1 MSSFKEAFQEF
12 GELDDVVYDID
23 NKDDLDR
30 LKKSLDD
37 DEDDLENIEK
47 IVDIEAT
54 DEEDLEQSYVGK
66 LLLYC
71 PFCHTIHYANKEDIV
86 ESEDDPEYVNVGEQC
101 PECSQIEGFEVI
113 GEVAPVDGAQPDT
126 EQGDETGEEP
136 EEENENDIDLE
147 TEFGLPDEDDDEFE
161 ESFHRTK
168 KSSFLERLVDNDCK
182 KEDVDFDDNDDEI
195 EIDEKV
201 GAVLPKVRRKVK
213 ENLKAKK
220 SLKENLT
227 EAPVYGLEPRY
238 DARKSF
244 YGKAQVDTGDKGDKN
259 KLYSY
264 DTLVAE
270 IKDGKPVV
278 YGTYSQTTLRHI
290 KEWLKQLGFK
300 AENSKQILA
309 DYGAKRESCKESAN
323 VYSLRDM
330 VDGRKYE
337 VILNQIY
344 EHDDGYRDLVKIT
357 SKEVSS
363 KEEANKFIK
372 DEMDRLRAE
381 NKYLDDGMISVTL
394 KELEESC
401 KESKKNLKEGFRGCK
416 KVNMV
421 WHGDWADP
429 ELVYTDEDGNEYR
442 ANYWDIEDG
451 MYEYYKE
458 EHEYATTKDDEYAKS
473 LNATYDWS
481 SLDGKSDDD
490 FNKFVIN
497 HEDDVIN
504 DIIEYNSVDESC
516 KESKKLNEEVQNE
529 AYEIAEY
536 IYDHIKD
543 RDTITRDEYEE
554 QFALACRELYGI
566 DNVWE
571 IEKDGNIEINGKTFD
586 ANELLEGDVRCIL
599 AYNGYVTIY
608 EGENEGGLTTKEIE
622 ENLKED
628 SERDILRANIKA
640 QNHAKRQ
647 PSLKLV
653 KKDQAPKKDDK
664 ECKDGECK
672 KEIKESKLNE
682 DAFNEYQ
689 KIIDRAKLNID
700 DGYSDVDEAI
710 WSAIDEEPYLDDFEI
725 LKDNFSINDLY
736 FENGEPVSTIIM
748 ELIYN
753 SVYDEVSDYYSE
765 KHNDVEVDESL
776 QSQKRTVEQI
786 KESIKTKLDK
796 TIKEGLEN
804 SNVEDEIDENLF
816 DNLINKYCTRVYENV
831 KDYKTTAGYTQG
843 ENLVLE
849 GLLSFKSGKTAN
861 TKFIFEKKMVKDNQ
875 VKYVGLNE
883 SFSKSKKAFTLNC
896 KVDNKKIIS
905 ESLTYNYKV
914 KVNNEKKA
922 VYGSIKNN

>member
-1 MSSFKEAFQEF
+1 MSSLKEAFQEF
-12 GELDDVVYDID
+12 DELDDVVYDID

-71 PFCHTIHYANKEDIV
+71 PFCHTIHYANKEDVV

-126 EQGDETGEEP
+126 EQGEEP
-136 EEENENDIDLE
+136 EEENDIDLE
-147 TEFGLPDEDDDEFE
+147 TEFGLPDEDEGEFE
-161 ESFHRTK
+161 ESFHKTK

-220 SLKENLT
+220 SLNENLT

-290 KEWLKQLGFK
+290 KDWLKQNGFK
-300 AENSKQILA
+300 AESKAQIEKDYMTEGCDESMSYGELA
-309 DYGAKRESCKESAN
+309 DYQNAWEEYKEKVGY
-323 VYSLRDM
+323 VYNGDASTALEFIDEY
-330 VDGRKYE
+330 VK
-337 VILNQIY
+337 
-344 EHDDGYRDLVKIT
+344 EH
-357 SKEVSS
+357 
-363 KEEANKFIK
+363 
-372 DEMDRLRAE
+372 
-381 NKYLDDGMISVTL
+381 
-394 KELEESC
+394 
-401 KESKKNLKEGFRGCK
+401 
-416 KVNMV
+416 
-421 WHGDWADP
+421 P
-429 ELVYTDEDGNEYR
+429 EYDNDEDRDAMLAGIS
-442 ANYWDIEDG
+442 AIE
-451 MYEYYKE
+451 EP
-458 EHEYATTKDDEYAKS
+458 
-473 LNATYDWS
+473 L
-481 SLDGKSDDD
+481 
-490 FNKFVIN
+490 
-497 HEDDVIN
+497 
-504 DIIEYNSVDESC
+504 
-516 KESKKLNEEVQNE
+516 
-529 AYEIAEY
+529 
-536 IYDHIKD
+536 
-543 RDTITRDEYEE
+543 
-554 QFALACRELYGI
+554 
-566 DNVWE
+566 
-571 IEKDGNIEINGKTFD
+571 
-586 ANELLEGDVRCIL
+586 
-599 AYNGYVTIY
+599 
-608 EGENEGGLTTKEIE
+608 E

-628 SERDILRANIKA
+628 SERDNLRATIKA

-647 PSLKLV
+647 PSLKLA
-653 KKDQAPKKDDK
+653 KKNQAPKKDAHKDDA
-664 ECKDGECK
+664 CKDEECK
-672 KEIKESKLNE
+672 KKEL
-682 DAFNEYQ
+682 
-689 KIIDRAKLNID
+689 
-700 DGYSDVDEAI
+700 DEALLVTCDFSDYKP
-710 WSAIDEEPYLDDFEI
+710 WSGAVENYRVIEQEDKLDELENLLEECYPEGISMVEINDILWFDWEWVFDQLGISEDEEDF
-725 LKDNFSINDLY
+725 
-736 FENGEPVSTIIM
+736 GES
-748 ELIYN
+748 
-753 SVYDEVSDYYSE
+753 
-765 KHNDVEVDESL
+765 
-776 QSQKRTVEQI
+776 
-786 KESIKTKLDK
+786 
-796 TIKEGLEN
+796 
-804 SNVEDEIDENLF
+804 DEIDENLF

-883 SFSKSKKAFTLNC
+883 SFSKSKKAFILNC

-914 KVNNEKKA
+914 NVSGEKKA

>member
-1 MSSFKEAFQEF
+1 MSSLKEAFQEF
-12 GELDDVVYDID
+12 DELDDVVYDID

-47 IVDIEAT
+47 IVDINAT

-113 GEVAPVDGAQPDT
+113 GEVAPVDGAEPDT

-136 EEENENDIDLE
+136 EEENEIDLE
-147 TEFGLPDEDDDEFE
+147 TEFGLPDEDEDEFE

-309 DYGAKRESCKESAN
+309 DYGAKRESCKEAKK
-323 VYSLRDM
+323 LKE
-330 VDGRKYE
+330 VDGQDKYFTQKGKDA
-337 VILNQIY
+337 LSLSKKLGLSKYYDPMSGIY
-344 EHDDGYRDLVKIT
+344 EIPKSEYDSVKDKVDKLLSTNKNYKVTDGDDTD
-357 SKEVSS
+357 VSDY
-363 KEEANKFIK
+363 KGLMFI
-372 DEMDRLRAE
+372 
-381 NKYLDDGMISVTL
+381 
-394 KELEESC
+394 EL
-401 KESKKNLKEGFRGCK
+401 
-416 KVNMV
+416 
-421 WHGDWADP
+421 
-429 ELVYTDEDGNEYR
+429 
-442 ANYWDIEDG
+442 
-451 MYEYYKE
+451 
-458 EHEYATTKDDEYAKS
+458 
-473 LNATYDWS
+473 
-481 SLDGKSDDD
+481 
-490 FNKFVIN
+490 
-497 HEDDVIN
+497 
-504 DIIEYNSVDESC
+504 DESC
-516 KESKKLNEEVQNE
+516 GKNLNEEVQDE
-529 AYEIAEY
+529 AYEIAEWVY
-536 IYDHIKD
+536 EKIKD
-543 RDTITRDEYEE
+543 KDTVTKDDFEE
-554 QFALACRELYGI
+554 QVALACRELYGI
-566 DNVWE
+566 DNVYE
-571 IEKDGNIEINGKTFD
+571 NVDEQGKVEINGKTFD
-586 ANELLEGDVRCIL
+586 VDELLEGDIRGIL
-599 AYNGYVTIY
+599 GYKGWATNFSNGD
-608 EGENEGGLTTKEIE
+608 LTTKEIDE
-622 ENLKED
+622 SLTEGNELPDYYRQARDEWNRAVSDVRKYNVPVNRVSKVDASGKTSYSDEPDFNAVPEKDREKARQSYDSYRKAVNNLGTAQKRYYSESLKED
-628 SERDILRANIKA
+628 SERDNLRATIKA
-640 QNHAKRQ
+640 LDPKRQ
-647 PSLKLV
+647 PRLKLV
-653 KKDQAPKKDDK
+653 KKDAPKKDAHKNDA
-664 ECKDGECK
+664 CKDEECK
-672 KEIKESKLNE
+672 KKEL
-682 DAFNEYQ
+682 
-689 KIIDRAKLNID
+689 
-700 DGYSDVDEAI
+700 DEALLVTCDFSDYRP
-710 WSAIDEEPYLDDFEI
+710 WSGAVENYRVIEQEDKLDELENLLEECYPEGI
-725 LKDNFSINDLY
+725 SMVEINDILW
-736 FENGEPVSTIIM
+736 FDWEWVFDQLGISEEEEDFGES
-748 ELIYN
+748 
-753 SVYDEVSDYYSE
+753 
-765 KHNDVEVDESL
+765 
-776 QSQKRTVEQI
+776 
-786 KESIKTKLDK
+786 
-796 TIKEGLEN
+796 
-804 SNVEDEIDENLF
+804 DEIDENLF

-831 KDYKTTAGYTQG
+831 KDYRTTAGYTQG

-896 KVDNKKIIS
+896 KIDNKKIIS

>member
-1 MSSFKEAFQEF
+1 MSSLKEAFQEF
-12 GELDDVVYDID
+12 DELDDVVYDID
-23 NKDDLDR
+23 NKNDLDR
-30 LKKSLDD
+30 LKKSLD

-47 IVDIEAT
+47 IVDIDAT

-126 EQGDETGEEP
+126 EQGEEP

-147 TEFGLPDEDDDEFE
+147 TEFGLPDEDEDEFE

-213 ENLKAKK
+213 ENLKTKK

-290 KEWLKQLGFK
+290 KDWLKQNGFK
-300 AENSKQILA
+300 AESKAQIEK
-309 DYGAKRESCKESAN
+309 DYMTE
-323 VYSLRDM
+323 
-330 VDGRKYE
+330 
-337 VILNQIY
+337 
-344 EHDDGYRDLVKIT
+344 
-357 SKEVSS
+357 
-363 KEEANKFIK
+363 
-372 DEMDRLRAE
+372 
-381 NKYLDDGMISVTL
+381 
-394 KELEESC
+394 
-401 KESKKNLKEGFRGCK
+401 GCK
-416 KVNMV
+416 
-421 WHGDWADP
+421 
-429 ELVYTDEDGNEYR
+429 TNES
-442 ANYWDIEDG
+442 N
-451 MYEYYKE
+451 
-458 EHEYATTKDDEYAKS
+458 
-473 LNATYDWS
+473 
-481 SLDGKSDDD
+481 
-490 FNKFVIN
+490 
-497 HEDDVIN
+497 
-504 DIIEYNSVDESC
+504 
-516 KESKKLNEEVQNE
+516 LNEEVQDE
-529 AYEIAEY
+529 AYEIAEWVY
-536 IYDHIKD
+536 EKIKGK
-543 RDTITRDEYEE
+543 DTITKDDFEE
-554 QFALACRELYGI
+554 QVALACRELYGI
-566 DNVWE
+566 DNVYE
-571 IEKDGNIEINGKTFD
+571 NVDEQGKVEINGKTFD
-586 ANELLEGDVRCIL
+586 IDELLEGDIRGIL
-599 AYNGYVTIY
+599 GYKGWATDFSNGD
-608 EGENEGGLTTKEIE
+608 LTTKEIKE
-622 ENLKED
+622 SLKEGNELPDYYRQARDEWNRAVSDVRKYNVPVKRVNKVDASGKTTSSDEPDFNAVPEKDREKARQSYDSYRKAVNNLGAAQKKYYAESLKED
-628 SERDILRANIKA
+628 SERDILRATIKA
-640 QNHAKRQ
+640 LDPKRQ
-647 PSLKLV
+647 PRLKLV
-653 KKDQAPKKDDK
+653 KKDQAPKKDAHKNDA
-664 ECKDGECK
+664 CKDEECK
-672 KEIKESKLNE
+672 KKDLNE
-682 DAFNEYQ
+682 DL
-689 KIIDRAKLNID
+689 KILADM
-700 DGYSDVDEAI
+700 SDYEP
-710 WSAIDEEPYLDDFEI
+710 WSGAVETYNYLRD
-725 LKDNFSINDLY
+725 NDLLDTLEMY
-736 FENGEPVSTIIM
+736 LED
-748 ELIYN
+748 IYPDGITMTQLN
-753 SVYDEVSDYYSE
+753 DILWFDSDWVYDLLGVNPNED
-765 KHNDVEVDESL
+765 DE
-776 QSQKRTVEQI
+776 
-786 KESIKTKLDK
+786 
-796 TIKEGLEN
+796 N
-804 SNVEDEIDENLF
+804 EDENDELDEKLF

-896 KVDNKKIIS
+896 KIDNKKIVS